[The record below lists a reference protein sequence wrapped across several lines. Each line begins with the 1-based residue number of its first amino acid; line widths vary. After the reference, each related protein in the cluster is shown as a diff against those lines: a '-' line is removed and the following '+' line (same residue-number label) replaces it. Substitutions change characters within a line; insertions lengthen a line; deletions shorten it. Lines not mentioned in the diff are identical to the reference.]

1 MLCQLQLA
9 VHLTRRRD
17 PVTGDTDAMTFR
29 KAALSVFASAGI
41 AVAVAVMAAMVAN
54 DVQDLFAGA
63 IVVSL
68 FAYLFWLVGWHS
80 AVRLSRNGVSVDNLL
95 LRHVIP
101 WDELAEIGVGNGLVF
116 RLRDGTRIGSV
127 MYGGSVI
134 GAILGYRYTRKV
146 AARMNA
152 TRDAIRASAAE
163 DPVAAP
169 GYRRAAGFSVWP
181 PLAILA
187 VMEAIASLSL
197 LVK

>member
-127 MYGGSVI
+127 MYGGS
-134 GAILGYRYTRKV
+134 GDRGDLGERV
-146 AARMNA
+146 
-152 TRDAIRASAAE
+152 
-163 DPVAAP
+163 
-169 GYRRAAGFSVWP
+169 
-181 PLAILA
+181 
-187 VMEAIASLSL
+187 
-197 LVK
+197 